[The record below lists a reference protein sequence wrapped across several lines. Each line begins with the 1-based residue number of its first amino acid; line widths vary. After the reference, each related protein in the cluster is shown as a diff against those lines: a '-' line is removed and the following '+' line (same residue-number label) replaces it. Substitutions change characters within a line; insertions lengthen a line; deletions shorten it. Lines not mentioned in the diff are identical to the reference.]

1 MITLEDWAL
10 IRRLHV
16 SEKLPKAVI
25 ARQLGISRNTVAKA
39 IASGGP
45 PEYSRAP
52 APTSFEPFELR
63 VRGLLEATP
72 SMPATVLAERVGWTG
87 SVSWFRQNVAQI
99 RPDYAPPDP
108 ADRIV
113 YHPGDQMQCDLW
125 FPAPRIPIGD
135 TMMMLPVLVMVASFS
150 KFVTALMIP
159 SRTTAD
165 LLSGMWLLLS
175 QQLGAVPRR
184 LIWDNETGIGRRNR
198 FAAGVAEFTG
208 ALATKIHQLKAY
220 DPESKGGV
228 ERINGYFETSF
239 LPGREFSSPLDFN
252 AQLDGWLP
260 KANARTVRALQAR
273 PMDLLARDTAAMLAL
288 PPLAPPAGLSFRV
301 RLSRDYYVRVHGN
314 DYSVHP
320 TAIGR
325 MVEVAANLHL
335 VSVRLE
341 GRLIADHPRSWG
353 NALTITD
360 PEHVSAAAR
369 LREAF
374 GQPRM
379 LPAEDAVS
387 LRDLADYDIAFGV
400 DLNLNLATDLAA
412 DIEVAS

>member
-1 MITLEDWAL
+1 VITLEDWAL

-16 SEKLPKAVI
+16 SEKLPKAQI

-39 IASGGP
+39 VASGGP

-52 APTSFEPFELR
+52 ATTSFEPFEAQ
-63 VRGLLEATP
+63 VRELLEATP
-72 SMPATVLAERVGWTG
+72 SMPATVLAERIGWLG
-87 SVSWFRQNVAQI
+87 SATWFRQNVARL
-99 RPDYAPPDP
+99 RPDYAPTDP

-113 YHPGDQMQCDLW
+113 YHPGEQMQCDLW
-125 FPAPRIPIGD
+125 FPEPKIPIGD
-135 TMMMLPVLVMVASFS
+135 GTVMMLPVLVMVASFS
-150 KFVTALMIP
+150 KFITALMIP

-175 QQLGAVPRR
+175 EQLGAVPRR
-184 LIWDNETGIGRRNR
+184 LIWDNEAGVGRRNR
-198 FAAGVAEFTG
+198 LAAGVGEFTG

-228 ERINGYFETSF
+228 ERVNGYFETSF
-239 LPGREFSSPLDFN
+239 LPGREFSSPTDFN
-252 AQLDGWLP
+252 TQLVGWLP
-260 KANARTVRALQAR
+260 KANARTVRALKAR
-273 PMDLLARDTAAMLAL
+273 PVDMLDLDKAAMLTL

-301 RLSRDYYVRVHGN
+301 RLPRDYYVRVHGN

-320 TAIGR
+320 AAIGR
-325 MVEVAANLHL
+325 MVEVIADLHL

-341 GRLIADHPRSWG
+341 GRVIADHRRSWG

-360 PEHVSAAAR
+360 PDHVSAAAG

-374 GQPRM
+374 GQRRL
-379 LPAEDAVS
+379 LPADDVVV
-387 LRDLADYDIAFGV
+387 LRDLADYDVAFGV
-400 DLNLNLATDLAA
+400 DINLGI